1 MVPPWGVKDGEAAM
15 DVLALRKHQPIYIG
29 KMMERLGIEPAGD
42 VVPRLS
48 LSYATAFHRCEACSY
63 KHACREWLDR
73 MLRSVTFAP
82 RFCPNADI
90 LFELQVN
97 QPSLN
102 RICDYGG
109 PHAQPRK

>member
-1 MVPPWGVKDGEAAM
+1 M

-29 KMMERLGIEPAGD
+29 EMMERLGIEPAGD

-90 LFELQVN
+90 LFAL
-97 QPSLN
+97 SL
-102 RICDYGG
+102 
-109 PHAQPRK
+109 

>member
-1 MVPPWGVKDGEAAM
+1 MEEIVVNLLDNALKYLSPGRPGSVDITGTRNGVA
-15 DVLALRKHQPIYIG
+15 IT
-29 KMMERLGIEPAGD
+29 GIEPAGD

-82 RFCPNADI
+82 RFCPKA
-90 LFELQVN
+90 
-97 QPSLN
+97 
-102 RICDYGG
+102 
-109 PHAQPRK
+109 